1 MSRKVVITGMGS
13 VSPLGL
19 NCEKLSASLQQGRSG
34 IRAIKHFDTTNF
46 SVKFAGQVKDFD
58 SSNIKYDQKVVS
70 RLDPFMH
77 YSLAASIEAIESSNL
92 EAFDELDKTKVGV
105 ILGSGI
111 GGLTTI
117 EHNTLTH
124 DARGPRRIAP
134 SFIPSTIINM
144 PAGHLSIKYGF
155 QGPNLSTVTACTTG
169 THCIA
174 QAFDMIKLD
183 YADVMIA
190 GSGEKAS
197 TPLGIGGFASTKAL
211 STRNDSPETACR
223 PWDTT
228 RDGFVLSD
236 GAASV
241 VLEEEQHA
249 LARGANILAEVVSV
263 GYSADA
269 FHMTTP
275 HSEGLG
281 AQLAINQALTRG
293 NISYNEIDHINA
305 HSTATVA
312 GDLLE
317 LKAIQSVFKGH
328 TKNIAITS
336 TKSMTGHLLGAA
348 GSLEAIISILALKE
362 QFIPPTINVTTPDP
376 LCDDFDINFSN
387 KSSSREIT
395 TVLSNSF
402 GFGGTNGCLILRKYS

>member
-19 NCEKLSASLQQGRSG
+19 NCQQLTESIRLGTSG
-34 IRAIKHFDTTNF
+34 IDFITDFDTTDF
-46 SVKFAGQVKDFD
+46 AVKFAGQVKNFD
-58 SSNIKYDQKVVS
+58 PAVIDYDQKVVA
-70 RLDPFMH
+70 RVDPFMH
-77 YSLAASIEAIESSNL
+77 YILAASIEAIDSSQL
-92 EAFDELDKTKVGV
+92 LSSQSLDKTKVGV

-117 EHNTLTH
+117 EENTLKNH
-124 DARGPRRIAP
+124 ARGPRRIAP

-144 PAGHLSIKYGF
+144 PSGHISIKYGF
-155 QGPNLSTVTACTTG
+155 QGPNLATTTACTTG

-174 QAFDMIKLD
+174 QAFDMIKAD

-197 TPLGIGGFASTKAL
+197 TPMGIGGFASAKAL
-211 STRNDSPETACR
+211 STCNENPQSACK
-223 PWDTT
+223 PWDIN

-236 GAASV
+236 GAATI

-249 LARGANILAEVVSV
+249 IERGANILAEVVSV

-269 FHMTTP
+269 YHMTSP
-275 HSEGLG
+275 HAEGLG
-281 AQLAINQALTRG
+281 AKLAMEQALTRG
-293 NISYNEIDHINA
+293 SVHYSDIDHINT
-305 HSTATVA
+305 HSTSTVA

-317 LKAIQSVFKGH
+317 LEAIKKVFKEH
-328 TKNIAITS
+328 SKTVSLTS

-348 GSLEAIISILALKE
+348 GSLEAIISILSL
-362 QFIPPTINVTTPDP
+362 QHQMIPPTINVTNPDP
-376 LCDDFDINFSN
+376 LCEQFNINFAKQATN
-387 KSSSREIT
+387 GDIT
-395 TVLSNSF
+395 TILSNSF
-402 GFGGTNGCLILRKYS
+402 GFGGTNGCLILKKYS